1 MDELELLRQKAL
13 ALLRDS
19 GQNLET
25 MKKGCDLLND
35 VEGIENR
42 RVSTRKLQRELSES
56 RVVEFINLLAPYA
69 TVLVLAA
76 TLGFQFWQQGQAAR
90 DKARDRDD
98 ALWGD
103 ALKSVSE
110 GKALPAI
117 IQLKYF
123 ETSPWGHKL
132 DAFQLMLSIFRHS
145 KDMDQFKE
153 LFENEFTPVSGENLE
168 AILDL
173 NRALH
178 SQWVDLN
185 RRGDNPKLQY
195 QVILELSYIGTRIAP
210 ILQKRPQDKSFDL
223 HFVAVFDC
231 DFSWVDLTNANLEG
245 FVTGRVNLSNANLS
259 GVKNFNANFS
269 GAKDFRDKAW
279 SDTVWWQA
287 RAISPEFLAYLQQV
301 APFTPD
307 PPNARPVGH
316 YGPDAHPTQD
326 QYDREIRRLSS
337 LNSNQSK

>member
-1 MDELELLRQKAL
+1 M
-13 ALLRDS
+13 
-19 GQNLET
+19 
-25 MKKGCDLLND
+25 LNS
-35 VEGIENR
+35 VEEIENR
-42 RVSTRKLQRELSES
+42 RLNTRKLRRELSES
-56 RVVEFINLLAPYA
+56 RVVELINLLAPYA

-76 TLGFQFWQQGQAAR
+76 TLWFQFWQQGQVAR
-90 DKARDRDD
+90 DKAQDRDD

-123 ETSPWGHKL
+123 ETSPRGHKQ
-132 DAFQLMLSIFRHS
+132 DGFQLMISLFRHS
-145 KDMDQFKE
+145 KDIEQFKE
-153 LFENEFTPVSGENLE
+153 LFENEFTPVSAENLD

-185 RRGDNPKLQY
+185 RRGDNPQLQY

-210 ILQKRPQDKSFDL
+210 ILQKRPPDKAFDL
-223 HFVAVFDC
+223 HDVAVFDC
-231 DFSWVDLTNANLEG
+231 DFSWVDLTNANLDG

-259 GVKNFNANFS
+259 GVKNFNANPS

-279 SDTVWWQA
+279 TDTVWWQA
-287 RAISPEFLAYLQQV
+287 RAISPEFLAYLQQ
-301 APFTPD
+301 AAAFTPD
-307 PPNARPVGH
+307 PPNAHPGH
-316 YGPDAHPTQD
+316 YGPNAHPTQV
-326 QYDREIRRLSS
+326 QYDQEIRRLSA
-337 LNSNQSK
+337 LNSNP